1 MAEKYN
7 YKEAIELIIDRL
19 NSDNKVVTYDEL
31 EKTLGLEAPLGMYN
45 VANSNVIARF
55 KKYLKNKDIRITSA
69 MPSRPD
75 CINDISKYR
84 YYSISKI
91 DKQEEQNDCEKED
104 NSYKQ
109 LAEENESK
117 KYKNKCI
124 VLERDNQKLF
134 LELEEAYKKISE
146 LEDENARLGLHNCE
160 LGSNN
165 CKLHKKEQEYINVIC
180 SLSNLLS
187 SM

>member
-7 YKEAIELIIDRL
+7 YKEAIELIINRL
-19 NSDNKVVTYDEL
+19 NSDNKIVTYDEL
-31 EKTLGLEAPLGMYN
+31 EKTLGLGAPLGMYN
-45 VANSNVIARF
+45 VANSNAIARF

-104 NSYKQ
+104 GSYK
-109 LAEENESK
+109 NELK
-117 KYKNKCI
+117 EYKNKCNA
-124 VLERDNQKLF
+124 LEKDNQKLY
-134 LELEEAYKKISE
+134 LELEEAYKRIGE

-187 SM
+187 SR